1 MILKLKLSK
10 VRILRKKDQKE
21 HLKILNQVIDRKV
34 RILIISFL
42 LSNQIFQRNRYKV
55 GQKLII
61 QC

>member
-1 MILKLKLSK
+1 MILKLKLIK
-10 VRILRKKDQKE
+10 VRILQKKDQKE

>member
-1 MILKLKLSK
+1 MILKLKLIK
-10 VRILRKKDQKE
+10 VRILQKKDQKE

-42 LSNQIFQRNRYKV
+42 LSNQIFQRNRYKD